1 MLFSRELVY
10 FFELQRHRVKASLGE
25 QFTNLPKIQQ
35 LFFYLDLVHVFGV
48 RFDKPWPTC
57 YRGFH
62 FLTKRTQVCAYAE
75 VRQRPGQ
82 NSLAFLPYHAHTCWH
97 FASSRPP
104 TL

>member
-1 MLFSRELVY
+1 MWDRIGSRPRLMNN
-10 FFELQRHRVKASLGE
+10 S
-25 QFTNLPKIQQ
+25 PKTQQ
-35 LFFYLDLVHVFGV
+35 LFFCFDLVRVFGV

-57 YRGFH
+57 YGGFH

-75 VRQRPGQ
+75 VRQCPGQ

-97 FASSRPP
+97 FANSRPP